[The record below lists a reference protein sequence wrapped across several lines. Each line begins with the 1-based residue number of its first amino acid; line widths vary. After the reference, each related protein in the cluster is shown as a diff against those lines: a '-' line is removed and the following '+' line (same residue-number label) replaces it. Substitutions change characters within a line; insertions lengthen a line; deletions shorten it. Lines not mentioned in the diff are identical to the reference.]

1 MNIDKFKHQHTDIIS
16 CISILRALVRSGI
29 TANAAD
35 ISQAIIS
42 MSSTIKLHLAVEDK
56 ILYPALQNA
65 NNASLARMGKKFQ
78 DEMTSIA
85 AAYVNF
91 AQKWNNASTV
101 SQNPEEFRA
110 DANSVL
116 KVLYNRMRKEDT
128 DFYPV
133 IEAY

>member
-1 MNIDKFKHQHTDIIS
+1 MDIDKFKHQHTEILS
-16 CISILRALVRSGI
+16 CISTLRELVRNGI
-29 TANAAD
+29 AANAAD
-35 ISQAIIS
+35 ISKTIVS

-65 NNASLARMGKKFQ
+65 NNASLARMGQKFQ

-85 AAYVNF
+85 AAYLNF
-91 AQKWNNASTV
+91 ARKWNTASTV
-101 SQNPEEFRA
+101 SQNPEGFRA

-116 KVLYNRMRKEDT
+116 KVLHTRMRKEDT

>member
-16 CISILRALVRSGI
+16 CISILRVLVKSGI
-29 TANAAD
+29 AANAAD

-65 NNASLARMGKKFQ
+65 NNASLSRMGAKFQ
-78 DEMTSIA
+78 EEMKSIA

-91 AQKWNNASTV
+91 ARKWNTASTV

-110 DANSVL
+110 EANTVL
-116 KVLYNRMRKEDT
+116 KVLYDRMRKEDT